1 MRFLKMKNLII
12 ALASCFAL
20 GSAAQTATYES
31 YSLKNGLKVYLIKY
45 GQLPALNVKLVLN
58 TGEKNEAPGQQG
70 YSELVANALL
80 LGNARY
86 DLEAQNNKQFR
97 LDAELSASSQKDRTA
112 LSMNLLSKDLDEGF
126 DLLSAVALSPTF
138 PKDKIDLMKSQFID
152 YNTPAKMDISEL
164 ADVFSDYFTYGL
176 SSPFGRCYYK
186 AQLSR
191 ITPEI
196 LKEYYQFNFTP
207 KNCNLVIC
215 GNYDMATIKPVI
227 EKYFGAWKPA
237 FGDVNSVSLD
247 APVIKKKE
255 VGFINRRGA
264 TQCALQWV
272 KTAPSVKDKDYAA
285 FVVANKIFNQVLF
298 KEIREKGG
306 KTYGISSVYEP
317 SQFSNL
323 MSITCSVRSNELYN
337 TMELFDKTLQNFNA
351 APVSSDD
358 VKKAIIDETVRI
370 KRMETPAEVSAFYNP
385 LVFDFEKRQHY
396 LADLNALTIDDINK
410 VIKKYYTPASY
421 KLVFSGD
428 ESLLTDQL
436 AKVPGLVKF
445 SANDIEKDN

>member
-1 MRFLKMKNLII
+1 MKKLVI
-12 ALASCFAL
+12 ALAACMAL
-20 GSAAQTATYES
+20 KGTAQNPTYES

-45 GQLPALNVKLVLN
+45 GKLPALNVKLVLN
-58 TGEKNEAPGQQG
+58 TGRKNEAPGQQG
-70 YSELVANALL
+70 YSELVASALL

-97 LDAELSASSQKDRTA
+97 LGADLSASSQKDRTA
-112 LSMNLLSKDLDEGF
+112 LTMNLLTKDLDEGF

-138 PKDKIDLMKSQFID
+138 PKDKIELMRSQFID
-152 YNTPAKMDISEL
+152 YNTPSKMDIGEL
-164 ADVFSDYFTYGL
+164 ADVFSDYFVYGIA
-176 SSPFGRCYYK
+176 SPFGRYYYK
-186 AQLSR
+186 AQLSK

-207 KNCNLVIC
+207 RNCNLVIC
-215 GNYDMATIKPVI
+215 GNYDVATIKPVI

-247 APVIKKKE
+247 APAIKKKE
-255 VGFINRRGA
+255 VGFISRRGA

-285 FVVANKIFNQVLF
+285 FVVANKIFNVALF

-317 SQFSNL
+317 SQFSNVMNISCL
-323 MSITCSVRSNELYN
+323 VRSNELYN
-337 TMELFDKTLQNFNA
+337 TMELFDKTLQNYYA
-351 APVSSDD
+351 APVTDAQI
-358 VKKAIIDETVRI
+358 KKAILEEKVRI
-370 KRMETPAEVSAFYNP
+370 ERMETPAEVSAFYNP

-396 LADLNALTIDDINK
+396 LADLNALTAEDINK
-410 VIKKYYTPASY
+410 AIKKYYTPGAY

-428 ESLLTDQL
+428 ESVLTDQL
-436 AKVPGLVKF
+436 AKIPGLVKF
-445 SANDIEKDN
+445 NPTDIEKDN